1 MYAEQYLARERHRER
16 LKQAEQERAGQR
28 VAELRKLQKERERAE
43 RRLLRAWQRVEQARS
58 AMTAS

>member
-1 MYAEQYLARERHRER
+1 MYAEQYLARERHQER

-28 VAELRKLQKERERAE
+28 VAELRKLEKEQERAE

-58 AMTAS
+58 AMTTS

>member
-28 VAELRKLQKERERAE
+28 VAELRKLEKEQERAE